1 MTRKKKVEEPNTEN
15 QNIEKPPKKAKK
27 KTYTIEEKALILQ
40 DIFSSKH
47 EVYSIK
53 ELEKLVPKKSN
64 GVIHSM
70 QLKEVLDYCINENM
84 VTCEKCGISN
94 VYYYFP
100 MLQERQNC
108 ELLKSQ
114 KMLLETLQKQTTEL
128 KNEYEDIVN
137 TKGQWILDNEKL
149 IKKKE
154 KESTLD
160 NEIEKLKSLL
170 NECDTESLQNKIR
183 VYNDKSN
190 IIRDNIFSLIGY
202 IKAQVNLSYLGDNE
216 FLSQLG
222 IIDAEI
228 ELLNNYED

>member
-1 MTRKKKVEEPNTEN
+1 MTRKKKAEEPNNEN

-64 GVIHSM
+64 GVINSM

-94 VYYYFP
+94 
-100 MLQERQNC
+100 
-108 ELLKSQ
+108 SQ
-114 KMLLETLQKQTTEL
+114 KMFLETLQKQTTEL

-137 TKGQWILDNEKL
+137 TQGQWILDNENL

-160 NEIEKLKSLL
+160 NEIEQLKSLL
-170 NECDTESLQNKIR
+170 NECDTESLQNNIR
-183 VYNDKSN
+183 VYNDQSN